1 VSQLLEI
8 ETAPSPMDS
17 AHLDELIALED
28 TYWWHVAKRE
38 LVTEI
43 VHKQFPPPG
52 RLVEGG
58 IGSARNLLAFEQMG
72 YHVTGFDVMS
82 DAVEHAKGRGIE
94 DVDVLDLQTDWGLPA
109 DSVHVVLLLDVL
121 EHIADPVAALRRAA
135 DVLDPQGGVIVTVPA
150 YPFLMS
156 DWDHKLGH
164 YRRYTKDMLRQQAD
178 RAGLRVDWFTHWNA
192 FTLPPAI
199 VVRTFERLFP
209 RRNGTEFPR
218 VSPTVNRLLVRF
230 ARMERWLLQRTGVP
244 FGLSLVGVLKK

>member
-1 VSQLLEI
+1 VSQLMEI
-8 ETAPSPMDS
+8 ESAPSPMDT
-17 AHLDELIALED
+17 AHLDELIALEE

-43 VHKQFPPPG
+43 VQKQFPLPG

-58 IGSARNLLAFEQMG
+58 IGSAGNLLAFEQMG

-94 DVDVLDLQTDWGLPA
+94 DVHQLDLQDDWGLP
-109 DSVHVVLLLDVL
+109 DESVNVVLLLDVL

-135 DVLDPQGGVIVTVPA
+135 VAIDPQGGVIVTVPA

-164 YRRYTKDMLRQQAD
+164 YRRYTKDMLCRQAVQ
-178 RAGLRVDWFTHWNA
+178 AGLRVDWLTHWNA

-199 VVRTFERLFP
+199 VVRTLERLF
-209 RRNGTEFPR
+209 RHRNGTEFPR
-218 VSPTVNRLLVRF
+218 VSPVVNQLLVRF
-230 ARMERWLLQRTGVP
+230 ARMERWLLHRTGVP
-244 FGLSLVGVLKK
+244 VGLSLVGVLKK